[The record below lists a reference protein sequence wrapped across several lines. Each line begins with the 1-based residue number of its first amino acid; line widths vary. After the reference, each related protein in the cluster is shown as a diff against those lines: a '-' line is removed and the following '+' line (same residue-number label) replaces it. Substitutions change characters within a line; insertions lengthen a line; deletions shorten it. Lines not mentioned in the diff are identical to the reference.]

1 MADILGIFKKQK
13 AAATGPSMLETEV
26 MSIFGKMRTECYADV
41 KGVEY
46 SEAVPLAAID
56 FGSDKILI
64 NPKSFANFE
73 KKGMTPQEIVK
84 GYLQHEYFGHK
95 ANHPFDVKRIVAE
108 DIALS
113 QAGLDETTRNYA
125 RNRFDDLVGNLK
137 VWNSHDADELRKL
150 YSSFESTSK
159 FDDVEKMF
167 YQDVTGRDFGAK
179 ATPESQT
186 YAKKLSKIDLLSGTP
201 IKPVRESIEQ
211 VVEFYETIKPL
222 VDEMKNKEQKPFDG
236 GGGNNKKGKQQQQQG
251 EGGGMG
257 GNGSGQNLSD
267 ISPKDIEK
275 AVKELMEEEELG
287 TDGAKKF
294 LKRYAEEKNEADK
307 KKGMVASV
315 ANGKGDQDGKGDCG
329 VDDGSL
335 GGAPGGVFLDNPDVY
350 ASKAVYNTLSERYT
364 LKIKKLPVE
373 HKGGA
378 YPCGYESWS
387 SSDPPHEIDPFT
399 SFGVM
404 APGIT
409 KKVERKGLNAFGTCD
424 KTPDLL
430 ILLDD
435 SGSMP
440 KPLKDV
446 SYAVLSAFV
455 AAKNYVRNGSE
466 VAAMR
471 FSDRTTIGSFSRDEG
486 KVIDELLKFKN
497 GGDTHVD
504 LPAVEET
511 VSKGRKSKKDLD
523 AILISDGQ
531 IDNKK
536 EAIAYLSDFS
546 RAFMFEIGTSGKP
559 EKRDRVT
566 VYHVSK
572 DSDIS
577 KIVID
582 EVL

>member
-1 MADILGIFKKQK
+1 MADFLGIFRKQPK
-13 AAATGPSMLETEV
+13 VQSQSLPEKELMA
-26 MSIFGKMRTECYADV
+26 IYGKMRTECYADV
-41 KGVEY
+41 RGVEY
-46 SEAVPLAAID
+46 STAVPMAAID
-56 FGSDKILI
+56 FGSDRIMI
-64 NPKSFANFE
+64 NPKSFANLE

-95 ANHPFDVKRIVAE
+95 AGHPFDVKRIVAE

-113 QAGLDETTRNYA
+113 QVGLDETTRNYA

-137 VWNSHDADELRKL
+137 TWNSHDGDELRKL

-179 ATPESQT
+179 ATPELQPYS
-186 YAKKLSKIDLLSGTP
+186 KKLGKIDLLSGTP
-201 IKPVRESIEQ
+201 IKPVRESMEQ
-211 VVEFYETIKPL
+211 VVGFYTTIKPL
-222 VDEMKNKEQKPFDG
+222 VDEMKNKGQTPF
-236 GGGNNKKGKQQQQQG
+236 NNKKGKQQQQG
-251 EGGGMG
+251 EGGNGMG
-257 GNGSGQNLSD
+257 GSGQNLSD
-267 ISPKDIEK
+267 ISPKEIEK
-275 AVKELMEEEELG
+275 AVKELMEDGELG
-287 TDGAKKF
+287 TEGAKKF
-294 LKRYAEEKNEADK
+294 LKRYAEEKGEADK
-307 KKGMVASV
+307 KKGMA
-315 ANGKGDQDGKGDCG
+315 AATAKGKGDPEKGGMNDN
-329 VDDGSL
+329 GSL
-335 GGAPGGVFLDNPDVY
+335 GGAPGWVFLDNPDQY
-350 ASKAVYNTLSERYT
+350 ANRVLYNTLSERYT

-378 YPCGYESWS
+378 YPCGYESWN

-399 SFGVM
+399 SFGII

-409 KKVERKGLNAFGTCD
+409 KKVERKGLNAFGMCD

-440 KPLKDV
+440 KPMVDV

-466 VAAMR
+466 VAAVR
-471 FSDRTTIGSFSRDEG
+471 FSDRTTAGAFSREEET
-486 KVIDELLKFKN
+486 VIDELIKFKD
-497 GGDTHVD
+497 GGHTYVD
-504 LPAVEET
+504 LPVVEET
-511 VSKGRKSKKDLD
+511 VKNGKKSKKDLD

-531 IDNKK
+531 IANRDS
-536 EAIAYLSDFS
+536 AIRYLSDFN
-546 RAFMFEIGTSGKP
+546 RAFMFEIGTSGPP
-559 EKRDRVT
+559 EKREKVT

-577 KIVID
+577 RIVID

>member
-1 MADILGIFKKQK
+1 MADFLGIFNRQK
-13 AAATGPSMLETEV
+13 PKAQNPSLPEKEV
-26 MSIFGKMRTECYADV
+26 MAIYGKMRAECYADV
-41 KGVEY
+41 RGVEY
-46 SEAVPLAAID
+46 SEAVPMAAID
-56 FGSDKILI
+56 FGTDRIMI
-64 NPKSFANFE
+64 NPKSFANLE

-95 ANHPFDVKRIVAE
+95 ASHPFDVKRIVAE

-113 QAGLDETTRNYA
+113 SAGLDETTRNYA

-137 VWNSHDADELRKL
+137 TWNSHDGDELRKL
-150 YSSFESTSK
+150 YSNFESTSK
-159 FDDVEKMF
+159 FDDVEKVF

-179 ATPESQT
+179 AAPELQP
-186 YAKKLSKIDLLSGTP
+186 YAKKLGKLDLLSGTP
-201 IKPVRESIEQ
+201 IKPVRESMEQ
-211 VVEFYETIKPL
+211 VVEFYTTIKPL
-222 VDEMKNKEQKPFDG
+222 VDEMKNKGQKPFSTD
-236 GGGNNKKGKQQQQQG
+236 NKKGKQQQQG
-251 EGGGMG
+251 EGGGGMG
-257 GNGSGQNLSD
+257 GAGQNLSD
-267 ISPKDIEK
+267 ISPKEIEK
-275 AVKELMEEEELG
+275 AVKELMEEGEL
-287 TDGAKKF
+287 DHDDVKKF
-294 LKRYAEEKNEADK
+294 LKRYAEEKGEADK
-307 KKGMVASV
+307 KKGMAAAVAK
-315 ANGKGDQDGKGDCG
+315 GKGDPEKGGMNDGC
-329 VDDGSL
+329 L
-335 GGAPGGVFLDNPDVY
+335 GGAPGGVFLDNPDQY
-350 ASKAVYNTLSERYT
+350 ANRVLYNTLSERYT

-399 SFGVM
+399 SFGII

-409 KKVERKGLNAFGTCD
+409 KKVERKSLNAFGTCE

-440 KPLKDV
+440 KPMVDV

-466 VAAMR
+466 VAAVR
-471 FSDRTTIGSFSRDEG
+471 FSDRTTSGAFSRDEG
-486 KVIDELLKFKN
+486 KVIGELLKFKN

-511 VSKGRKSKKDLD
+511 VKTGKKSKKDLD

-531 IDNKK
+531 IDNRDSV
-536 EAIAYLSDFS
+536 IRYLSDFS
-546 RAFMFEIGTSGKP
+546 RAFMFEIGTSGPP
-559 EKRDRVT
+559 EKREKVT

>member
-1 MADILGIFKKQK
+1 MADFLGIFRKQPK
-13 AAATGPSMLETEV
+13 AQSPSLPEKELMA
-26 MSIFGKMRTECYADV
+26 IYGRMRSECYADV
-41 KGVEY
+41 KGMEY
-46 SEAVPLAAID
+46 SEAVPMAAID
-56 FGSDKILI
+56 FGTDRIMI
-64 NPKSFANFE
+64 NPKSFANLE

-95 ANHPFDVKRIVAE
+95 ASHPFDVKRIVAE
-108 DIALS
+108 DIALNN
-113 QAGLDETTRNYA
+113 AGLDETTRNYA

-137 VWNSHDADELRKL
+137 VWNSHEADELRKL

-179 ATPESQT
+179 ATSELQP
-186 YAKKLSKIDLLSGTP
+186 YAKRLGKIDLLSGTP
-201 IKPVRESIEQ
+201 IKPVRESMEQ
-211 VVEFYETIKPL
+211 VVDFYNTIKPL
-222 VDEMKNKEQKPFDG
+222 VDEMKNKGQKPFG
-236 GGGNNKKGKQQQQQG
+236 GDSKNKGKQQQQG
-251 EGGGMG
+251 EGGNGMG
-257 GNGSGQNLSD
+257 GSGQNLSD
-267 ISPKDIEK
+267 ISPKDVEK
-275 AVKELMEEEELG
+275 AVKELMEEGELG
-287 TDGAKKF
+287 TEGAKKF
-294 LKRYAEEKNEADK
+294 LKRYAEEKGEADK
-307 KKGMVASV
+307 KKGMAAAVAK
-315 ANGKGDQDGKGDCG
+315 GKGDPEKSDMNDGC
-329 VDDGSL
+329 L
-335 GGAPGGVFLDNPDVY
+335 GGAPGGVFLDNSDVY
-350 ASKAVYNTLSERYT
+350 ANKVLYNTLSERYT

-399 SFGVM
+399 SFGII

-409 KKVERKGLNAFGTCD
+409 KKVERKGLDAFGTCE

-440 KPLKDV
+440 KPMVDV

-466 VAAMR
+466 VAAVR
-471 FSDRTTIGSFSRDEG
+471 FSDRTTQGAFSRDESA
-486 KVIDELLKFKN
+486 VIGELLKFKN

-511 VSKGRKSKKDLD
+511 VSKGRKKKKDLD

-531 IDNKK
+531 IDNKDL
-536 EAIAYLSDFS
+536 AIRYLSDFS
-546 RAFMFEIGTSGKP
+546 RAFMFEIGTNGPP
-559 EKRDRVT
+559 EKRERVI
-566 VYHVSK
+566 VYHISR
-572 DSDIS
+572 DEDLS